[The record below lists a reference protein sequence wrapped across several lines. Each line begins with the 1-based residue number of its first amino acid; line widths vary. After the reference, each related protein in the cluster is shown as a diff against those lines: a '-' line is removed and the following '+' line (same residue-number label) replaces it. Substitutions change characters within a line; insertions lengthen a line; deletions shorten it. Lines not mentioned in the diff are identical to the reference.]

1 MRTLTYLV
9 ATGLDGFIAAPDGD
23 FSAFPVD
30 GDSVAAHIREHPD
43 TVPAFAHAALG
54 IAPTGAEF
62 DTVLMGW
69 STYAAGLSVTR
80 SPYPHLRQ
88 IVFSRSRGAEDA
100 APGVEV
106 TAEDPLSRVRRLKG
120 EPGGGIWLC
129 GGGTLAGALL
139 PEIDELVLKINPV
152 VFGRGV
158 PLFGSDPAVTVPEH
172 WRVVASDRFE
182 DGVVRQ
188 RLVRA

>member
-1 MRTLTYLV
+1 MRPLTYLV
-9 ATGLDGFIAAPDGD
+9 ACSLDGHIARPAGD
-23 FSAFPVD
+23 FSDFPTD
-30 GDSVAAHIREHPD
+30 GDSVAAHVRDHPD
-43 TVPAFAHAALG
+43 TIPAFAHAALG

-62 DTVLMGW
+62 DTVVMGW
-69 STYAAGLSVTR
+69 NTYASGLAVTR

-88 IVFSRSRGAEDA
+88 VVLSRSRTGADA

-106 TAEDPLSRVRRLKG
+106 VGEDPLAVVRRLKEESQTG
-120 EPGGGIWLC
+120 VWLC

-139 PEIDELVLKINPV
+139 PEIDELVLKVNPV
-152 VFGRGV
+152 TLGRGI
-158 PLFGSDPAVTVPEH
+158 PLFADAAADAVR
-172 WRVVASDRFE
+172 WRLESSEAFA